1 MGGQKKPVAV
11 PGTLRL
17 AESMRIERWE
27 PGDAAALRAC
37 HEVWRAARKTDDPL
51 GSPKSARV
59 LGAWLTHGFSG
70 HPGEVWLVPGNGAGT
85 PVVAWY
91 RLGLPDRENR
101 ESALLSIVVHPD
113 HRRRGLGTG
122 LLRHATRRARAH
134 DRTRLAGEARENGA
148 GEAFA
153 DRQQAVRGITEV
165 RRVLDVTAIPDGHLR
180 RLRDEATPRA
190 AGYTLVTWTGA
201 TPATYQAPVA
211 AAHAAMNDAPHNP
224 GFEPRTW
231 DAERVRE
238 MDARTAEFGFRG
250 YSVAAIHDG
259 TGEAAAITEM
269 YVDPEEPGWAHQGV
283 TAVPGPHRGHR
294 LGLLVKV
301 AMLQWLA
308 EAEPQI
314 RQIDTGN
321 AGSNRHMIAINEA
334 LGFRVHGPG
343 WVTYDKTISAE
354 RIVAPA

>member
-1 MGGQKKPVAV
+1 
-11 PGTLRL
+11 
-17 AESMRIERWE
+17 MRIERWE

-37 HEVWRAARKTDDPL
+37 HEVWRAARETDDPL
-51 GSPKSARV
+51 GSPKSAHV
-59 LGAWLTHGFSG
+59 LGAWLTYGFGG
-70 HPGEVWLVPGNGAGT
+70 HPGEVWLVPGGAPGPATDTPGADT
-85 PVVAWY
+85 PVLAWY
-91 RLGLPDRENR
+91 RIGLPDRENR
-101 ESALLSIVVHPD
+101 ETGLLSIVVHPE
-113 HRRRGLGTG
+113 HRRRGIGTG
-122 LLRHATRRARAH
+122 LLRHATQRAEAH
-134 DRTRLAGEARENGA
+134 ARTRLAGEARENGA

-153 DRQQAVRGITEV
+153 ARQQAVRGITEV

-180 RLRDEATPRA
+180 RLRDEAAPTA

-211 AAHAAMNDAPHNP
+211 AAQAAMNDAPHNP

-238 MDARTAEFGFRG
+238 MDARTAEFGFRS
-250 YSVAAIHDG
+250 YSVAAVHDV

-269 YVDPEEPGWAHQGV
+269 YVDPEDPDWAHQGV
-283 TAVPGPHRGHR
+283 TAVPRPHRGHR

-308 EAEPQI
+308 EAEPQVQ
-314 RQIDTGN
+314 RIDTGN

-343 WVTYDKTISAE
+343 WVSYDKTISPE